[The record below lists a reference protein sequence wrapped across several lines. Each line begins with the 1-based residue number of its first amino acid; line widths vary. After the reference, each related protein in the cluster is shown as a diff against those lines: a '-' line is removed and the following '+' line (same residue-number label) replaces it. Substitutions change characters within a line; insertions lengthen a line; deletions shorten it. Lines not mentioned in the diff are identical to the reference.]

1 MAVKSRP
8 FQAKYAGQRRQEIFR
23 ARFELGLPYEE
34 IARRAREGEL
44 IFSDPFEISWQY
56 VGNLCR
62 AEEKRRAGRFDS
74 KLADKPHRDA
84 VEELRRGCIGVAED
98 ILIDLRAT
106 SQKHPERADPKRLQE
121 AIKAVALAASIPARD
136 EPAPPAKGPGIKA
149 PATPQARAETFN
161 GGNTPTRTGALMRA
175 HRAQLRAESEAS
187 PDREDA

>member
-1 MAVKSRP
+1 MAVKARP

-62 AEEKRRAGRFDS
+62 GEEKRRAGRFDS
-74 KLADKPHRDA
+74 RLADMPHRDA
-84 VEELRRGCIGVAED
+84 VEELRRGAIGVAED
-98 ILIDLRAT
+98 ILVDLRAT

-121 AIKAVALAASIPARD
+121 AIKAIALASSIPARH
-136 EPAPPAKGPGIKA
+136 EPAPAAKLPKIHA
-149 PATPQARAETFN
+149 PRVVTEPSTS
-161 GGNTPTRTGALMRA
+161 GTGKLPSRTGALMRA
-175 HRAQLRAESEAS
+175 HRAQLAREAA
-187 PDREDA
+187 PEPPLDAA